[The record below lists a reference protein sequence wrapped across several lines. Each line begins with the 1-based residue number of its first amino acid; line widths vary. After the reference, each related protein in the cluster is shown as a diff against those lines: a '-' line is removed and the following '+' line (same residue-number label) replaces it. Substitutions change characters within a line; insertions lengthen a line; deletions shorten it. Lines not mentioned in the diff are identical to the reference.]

1 MVEKVAVIGLGTI
14 GKSIALHVA
23 QTNHE
28 VVVVTRRGQEGF
40 NALSNFIEKE
50 TEKHRTLKSKDEIL
64 AKISYVDS
72 LLKVPSDTE
81 LFIEAITE
89 DLTQKQ
95 KLFQQLERLSA
106 NAVFCSNTS
115 SLRIV
120 DISKLMQKPERMVG
134 FHFFNPAHIIKLI
147 EIIPSQKT
155 SQKTVEIAKAFAE
168 ELGKTWLI
176 AQDQPGF
183 IVNRVLFAMINE
195 AIGMLQNGTSAE
207 DIDAGMRLGANHPM
221 GPLHLADFIGLDIT
235 LQVFENLYEQ
245 TSRCEY
251 KPQPLLIQKVKERN
265 LGRKTGR
272 GFFEYK
278 GINI

>member
-1 MVEKVAVIGLGTI
+1 MVTKVAVVGVGTI

-28 VVVVTRRGQEGF
+28 VTVVARHGQEGF
-40 NALSNFIEKE
+40 NALCSFVEKE
-50 TEKHRTLKSKDEIL
+50 AQKHRTQKSQDEIL
-64 AKISYVDS
+64 ARISYVNN
-72 LLKVPSDTE
+72 LREVPSNTE
-81 LFIEAITE
+81 FFIEAITE

-95 KLFQQLERLSA
+95 RLFQQLESLA
-106 NAVFCSNTS
+106 ENAVFCSNTS

-120 DISKLMQKPERMVG
+120 DISKLMQNPERMIG

-155 SQKTVEIAKAFAE
+155 SPKTVEKAKAFAE
-168 ELGKTWLI
+168 ELGKTSLI

-195 AIGMLQNGTSAE
+195 AIGMLQNGIRAE
-207 DIDAGMRLGANHPM
+207 DIDVGMRLGANHPM

-245 TSRCEY
+245 TNRGEY

>member
-1 MVEKVAVIGLGTI
+1 
-14 GKSIALHVA
+14 
-23 QTNHE
+23 
-28 VVVVTRRGQEGF
+28 
-40 NALSNFIEKE
+40 
-50 TEKHRTLKSKDEIL
+50 
-64 AKISYVDS
+64 
-72 LLKVPSDTE
+72 
-81 LFIEAITE
+81 
-89 DLTQKQ
+89 
-95 KLFQQLERLSA
+95 
-106 NAVFCSNTS
+106 
-115 SLRIV
+115 
-120 DISKLMQKPERMVG
+120 MQKPERMVG
-134 FHFFNPAHIIKLI
+134 FHFFNPAHIIKLL

-155 SQKTVEIAKAFAE
+155 SQETVEKAKAFAE
-168 ELGKTWLI
+168 ELGKTSLM

-195 AIGMLQNGTSAE
+195 AVGMVQNGISAE
-207 DIDAGMRLGANHPM
+207 DIDAGMVLGANHPM

-235 LQVFENLYEQ
+235 LQVFENLYKQ

>member
-40 NALSNFIEKE
+40 NVLSSFIEKE
-50 TEKHRTLKSKDEIL
+50 AEKHRTLKSKDEIL
-64 AKISYVDS
+64 AKISCVDS
-72 LLKVPSDTE
+72 LLNVPSDTE

-89 DLTQKQ
+89 DLSQKQ
-95 KLFQQLERLSA
+95 LLFKQIERLSTDA
-106 NAVFCSNTS
+106 IFCSNTS
-115 SLRIV
+115 SLKIV
-120 DISKLMQKPERMVG
+120 DISKLMQKPDRMIG
-134 FHFFNPAHIIKLI
+134 LHFFNPAHVIKLL

-155 SQKTVEIAKAFAE
+155 SQQTVEKAKAFAE
-168 ELGKTWLI
+168 ELGKTSLI
-176 AQDQPGF
+176 VQDQPGF
-183 IVNRVLFAMINE
+183 VVNRVLFSMINE
-195 AIGMLQNGTSAE
+195 AIVMLQNGTSAE
-207 DIDAGMRLGANHPM
+207 DIDAGMRLGANHPI

-235 LQVFENLYEQ
+235 LQVFENLYAQ

-251 KPQPLLIQKVKERN
+251 KPQPLLIQKVKEHN
-265 LGRKTGR
+265 LGRKTGK